1 MIHTPSEKYK
11 SSIIKSF
18 FLSIDIGRVYR
29 YKVNANRDDVEG
41 KIEIKRRRNI
51 QRAKKSIEE
60 ENFMLFGNKR
70 KEK

>member
-18 FLSIDIGRVYR
+18 FLSIYIGRVYR

-41 KIEIKRRRNI
+41 KIGIKRRRNI

>member
-18 FLSIDIGRVYR
+18 FLSIYIGRVYR

-41 KIEIKRRRNI
+41 KIGIKRRRNI
-51 QRAKKSIEE
+51 QRARKSIEE

>member
-18 FLSIDIGRVYR
+18 FLSIYIGRVYR